1 MLAHCVRVLQPLS
14 WEAAMHDVLMIGAI
28 MLIALIGTA
37 LFALV
42 YVGTSEG
49 TSQGRRSHSSGMDS
63 ALSHDSSVARLWR
76 NESAAINLGEHDRGN
91 NGPTGYQRFDEYL
104 ALHSRS
110 KK

>member
-1 MLAHCVRVLQPLS
+1 MLAHCVHVLQPLS

-28 MLIALIGTA
+28 MLIALIATA

-42 YVGTSEG
+42 YVGTSDE
-49 TSQGRRSHSSGMDS
+49 TSQGRRSHGSSMDS
-63 ALSHDSSVARLWR
+63 AISHDSSVARLWR
-76 NESAAINLGEHDRGN
+76 NESAAINLGEDRGN

-110 KK
+110 K